1 MHIGNVFL
9 FQIGEKIKKCPYV
22 SDEKAQQKHS
32 SKMAIYPQNDEW
44 GMENHFRF
52 LGCAFFIYD
61 YAFFHHDCALMWC
74 DCAFFHGH
82 YAFSVW
88 G

>member
-9 FQIGEKIKKCPYV
+9 FQIGEKIKKCLYV

-32 SKMAIYPQNDEW
+32 SKMAIHPQNDEW

-52 LGCAFFIYD
+52 LGCAFFIYY
-61 YAFFHHDCALMWC
+61 YAFLSQYSAIIYLHA
-74 DCAFFHGH
+74 AFFHGH
-82 YAFSVW
+82 SAITIW